1 MNEFYCVNSVDS
13 KMYFNIVK
21 VLTSHFFGRMN
32 CWFFL
37 TFERLS
43 RWMSSSLIKKWWF
56 FLPLWRR
63 CKTTKLKAKIF
74 SIYFFALRWVMVR
87 YLIFYAHLIC
97 SFFRFRLK
105 LKINKYLFT
114 KNFLES
120 WFFFLLLLLPNP
132 VNHFGTFQIY
142 LVDPLWGSWPPEV
155 EHQQIKTIK
164 TQNILYIFHVLHV
177 SESFKG
183 RIFVFCFVFFSCLL
197 LYPFDLKNI
206 TFICNEMQRIAF
218 S

>member
-120 WFFFLLLLLPNP
+120 WFFFFFFFFLILLIILWPFRFILLTLCGGP
-132 VNHFGTFQIY
+132 
-142 LVDPLWGSWPPEV
+142 DPLRLNTNRLKLLR
-155 EHQQIKTIK
+155 HKTFY
-164 TQNILYIFHVLHV
+164 TF
-177 SESFKG
+177 FM
-183 RIFVFCFVFFSCLL
+183 FC
-197 LYPFDLKNI
+197 
-206 TFICNEMQRIAF
+206 M
-218 S
+218 